1 MFDSLHEHQ
10 LALKWY
16 KCLFGEETVAY
27 LIHIILAASISMD
40 LEKIVV
46 VEA

>member
-16 KCLFGEETVAY
+16 KCLFGEESVAY
-27 LIHIILAASISMD
+27 LIHIILATSISMD
-40 LEKIVV
+40 PEKIVV